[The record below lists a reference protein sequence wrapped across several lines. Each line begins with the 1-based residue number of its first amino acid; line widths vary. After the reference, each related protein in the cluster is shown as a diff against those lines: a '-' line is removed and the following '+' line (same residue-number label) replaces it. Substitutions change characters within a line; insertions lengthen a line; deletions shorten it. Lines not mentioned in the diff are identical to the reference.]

1 MNDMS
6 AQIVA
11 TVRAELRQHPYRTL
25 AVAAAVGLVLGT
37 RRGASLL
44 LPLVGRVATMMA
56 TTAMAPLFSKLEERA
71 SP

>member
-1 MNDMS
+1 MNDTS
-6 AQIVA
+6 AQIVGA
-11 TVRAELRQHPYRTL
+11 VRAELSEHPYRTL

-44 LPLVGRVATMMA
+44 LPLFARVATA
-56 TTAMAPLFSKLEERA
+56 LASTAIAPLLSELEKRN

>member
-1 MNDMS
+1 MNDTS

-11 TVRAELRQHPYRTL
+11 MVRAEVRQHPYRTL
-25 AVAAAVGLVLGT
+25 AIAAAVGLVLGT

-44 LPLVGRVATMMA
+44 LPLAARVATMMA
-56 TTAMAPLFSKLEERA
+56 TTAIAPLLSKLEERA

>member
-1 MNDMS
+1 MNDTP
-6 AQIVA
+6 AHIVRI
-11 TVRAELRQHPYRTL
+11 VRAELSGHPYRTL

-44 LPLVGRVATMMA
+44 LPLFARVATA
-56 TTAMAPLFSKLEERA
+56 LASTALAPLLSEPAERG

>member
-1 MNDMS
+1 MS
-6 AQIVA
+6 DAPAHIGRAVP
-11 TVRAELRQHPYRTL
+11 AELSEHPYRTL

-44 LPLVGRVATMMA
+44 LPLVARIATA
-56 TTAMAPLFSKLEERA
+56 LASTAIAPLLRNLEEHG